1 MPDQKPE
8 DVRVNVTIYSI
19 EPLKFDVEPVSNGI
33 GKGPNGEITFK
44 NDRHPGFNIYFD
56 LVNPPEGYVFPPNKK
71 KKDAVWSSLGT
82 DCPDEEISEIF
93 KVLRVENNQKTLVVY
108 NANVAPMLGVFQ
120 YTLRVT
126 NDGGANYVPLDPG
139 GDNMN
144 GPISRN
150 FDFSAFVV
158 GIGGGIGMAAAL
170 AGFAYLSGLQLV
182 MH

>member
-1 MPDQKPE
+1 MSNQKPE

-44 NDRHPGFNIYFD
+44 NDRHPGFNVYFD

-71 KKDAVWSSLGT
+71 KKDAVWSALGT
-82 DCPDEEISEIF
+82 DCPEDEIWD
-93 KVLRVENNQKTLVVY
+93 VLKPLRTENNQKTLVVY

-126 NDGGANYVPLDPG
+126 KDEGANYVPLDPG

-144 GPISRN
+144 GPISRS
-150 FDFSAFVV
+150 FDSSALVI
-158 GIGGGIGMAAAL
+158 GIGSGLATAAAL
-170 AGFAYLSGLQLV
+170 LAAGYLSGLQLV
-182 MH
+182 MR